1 MPKEISEE
9 VQEDIVD
16 DTQTGVDDTQIENE
30 EVPEG
35 KEVAEENTSDE
46 GEQEY
51 TEDEVAALES
61 GWKPK
66 DQWEGDPKKWVP
78 AEEYNRRGELFGKID
93 SMGRDLRDTKKA
105 LRMLQEH
112 HGKVKETE
120 YNRALAAIRAAKKQ
134 ALEDGDIDTAA
145 EADER
150 LLDMKAEQIAERQ
163 ANAQAAKQPDP
174 RFVEWVDKNAWYGQ
188 DGEMRAFA
196 DDVGI
201 AHAKANPDKSPEEV
215 LKYVEQRIKRT
226 YPEKFTNPN
235 RNRPSAT
242 VGREVQ
248 SARKSPKDD
257 FPMSEEERKVMMTF
271 VNEGVMTKDQY
282 IADLKAI
289 KGVL

>member
-1 MPKEISEE
+1 MAEELKEVEEE
-9 VQEDIVD
+9 VVVEPQV
-16 DTQTGVDDTQIENE
+16 
-30 EVPEG
+30 
-35 KEVAEENTSDE
+35 E
-46 GEQEY
+46 GEEPQEGDVEEKKEEASKEEAQEY
-51 TEDEVAALES
+51 TEDETQALES

-66 DQWEGDPKKWVP
+66 DQWEGDIKKWVP

-105 LRMLQEH
+105 LRMLQDH

-120 YNRALAAIRAAKKQ
+120 YNRALASVREAKKQ
-134 ALEDGDIDTAA
+134 ALRDGDVDLAA

-150 LLDMKAEQIAERQ
+150 MIDMKAEQISERQ
-163 ANAQAAKQPDP
+163 VNAQQAAQPDP
-174 RFVEWVDKNAWYGQ
+174 RFIQWADRNSWYKQ

-201 AHAKANPDKSPEEV
+201 AHAKANPEKSPEEV
-215 LKYVEQRIKRT
+215 LKYVESRVKRT
-226 YPEKFTNPN
+226 YAEKFTNPN
-235 RNRPSAT
+235 RDRPNA
-242 VGREVQ
+242 VGGREVS

-257 FPMSEEERKVMMTF
+257 FAMSEEERKVMMTF

-289 KGVL
+289 KGVS

>member
-1 MPKEISEE
+1 MAEML
-9 VQEDIVD
+9 
-16 DTQTGVDDTQIENE
+16 NE
-30 EVPEG
+30 EVVEEIVEEVPTEAVDTEEG
-35 KEVAEENTSDE
+35 VEQEASQEEA
-46 GEQEY
+46 QEY
-51 TEDEVAALES
+51 TEDETAALDS

-105 LRMLQEH
+105 LRMLQDH

-120 YNRALAAIRAAKKQ
+120 YNRALASIRAAKKQ
-134 ALEDGDIDTAA
+134 ALQDGDVDMAA

-150 LLDMKAEQIAERQ
+150 MIDMKAEQMAERQ
-163 ANAQAAKQPDP
+163 ANAQQAAQPDP
-174 RFVEWVDKNAWYGQ
+174 RFVQWVDKNAWYGQ

-215 LKYVEQRIKRT
+215 LKYVESRVKRT
-226 YPEKFTNPN
+226 YADKFTNPN
-235 RNRPSAT
+235 RGRPNA
-242 VGREVQ
+242 VGGKEVL

-289 KGVL
+289 KGAL